1 MHNVT
6 DNVIDK
12 NHQTLNSSNEYT
24 KIKLKKTET
33 ALQFSIEDNKF
44 STNMFLGDEAP
55 EVLKGL
61 VIAITTVVNSN
72 DGMKEFM
79 RIFRKV
85 QRENINTV
93 NNKN

>member
-1 MHNVT
+1 MNEIKE
-6 DNVIDK
+6 DN
-12 NHQTLNSSNEYT
+12 QTLNSSNEYT

-61 VIAITTVVNSN
+61 VIAITTVLNSN
-72 DGMKEFM
+72 DGVKEFM
-79 RIFRKV
+79 GIFRKI
-85 QRENINTV
+85 QRENSEKFKEKI
-93 NNKN
+93 